1 MREETM
7 KKLMIVTMMM
17 LTLSLGHPVLADS
30 EEMSPLLKE
39 LLGSGELFRGLPERA
54 LRWQC
59 SPATKF
65 QCTKEGCE
73 AMQPTVWVT
82 LDFQTSSYSR
92 CDRKGCDRYE
102 MRESVSGIY
111 TSVALV
117 DRPGTLFKAVN
128 DGSEFVEVIT
138 LGTTL
143 MSSYGICS
151 PTTP

>member
-1 MREETM
+1 M
-7 KKLMIVTMMM
+7 KKLIIGTMMM
-17 LTLSLGHPVLADS
+17 LTLSLGYPALADS
-30 EEMSPLLKE
+30 EDVSPLLKE
-39 LLGSGELFRGLPERA
+39 LLGTGELFRGLPERA

-65 QCTKEGCE
+65 QCKKEGCE
-73 AMQPTVWVT
+73 AIQPTVWVT

-102 MRESVSGIY
+102 MQESVSGIY
-111 TSVALV
+111 TFVSLV
-117 DRPGTLFKAVN
+117 DRQGTLFKVVN

-143 MSSYGICS
+143 MSSYGSCS